1 MTKLFLMR
9 HGETYFDKW
18 HKIQGW
24 CDSALTP
31 EGIEQAREIKK
42 YFKAN
47 KIRFNKRYSS
57 TSERACDTME
67 IIVDN
72 APYMR
77 LKSLKEFNYGQFE
90 GSDNRLN
97 IPYPYGDFFS
107 QYGGESEKNVQTR
120 MNSSILSILLAA
132 DSNDTILIVSHAE
145 AILSFLASININ
157 PQVVQDQDFSNC
169 SVLEFEFNDQK
180 IKLKQIINPN

>member
-31 EGIEQAREIKK
+31 KGIEQAEEIKK

-47 KIRFNKRYSS
+47 NIHFDKRYSS

-67 IIVDN
+67 IIIDN

-77 LKSLKEFNYGQFE
+77 LKSLKELNFGQFE
-90 GSDNRLN
+90 GSDERL
-97 IPYPYGDFFS
+97 ITQYPYDDFFA
-107 QYGGESEKNVQTR
+107 QHDGESEKDVQTR

-132 DSNDTILIVSHAE
+132 DEDDTILIVSHAE
-145 AILSFLASININ
+145 AILNFLISVNIN
-157 PQVVQDQDFSNC
+157 PQVVREQDFGNC
-169 SVLEFEFNDQK
+169 SVLEFTFNDK
-180 IKLKQIINPN
+180 KLKLKQIINPN